1 MILFEDVQHYIDKLN
16 YLSIVEDKE
25 ILKHMEDY
33 AQKLGFPIVGRA
45 VGRFLYIITK
55 LKNPKLIVEVGSGYG
70 YSAYWF
76 AKALSSG
83 KVVLTDY
90 SQDNLE
96 MAKDFLSGAGLIDKV
111 ELRLGNGVEIAK
123 EYKNIDILFFDHEKA
138 KYLDSILILKDNLNS
153 RGLVIADNTLWH
165 GKVLEEDVDKQ
176 TRKIKEFNEYM
187 FSSQEFFT
195 TLIPLRDGLL
205 VAIKV

>member
-1 MILFEDVQHYIDKLN
+1 
-16 YLSIVEDKE
+16 
-25 ILKHMEDY
+25 
-33 AQKLGFPIVGRA
+33 
-45 VGRFLYIITK
+45 
-55 LKNPKLIVEVGSGYG
+55 
-70 YSAYWF
+70 
-76 AKALSSG
+76 
-83 KVVLTDY
+83 
-90 SQDNLE
+90 
-96 MAKDFLSGAGLIDKV
+96 
-111 ELRLGNGVEIAK
+111 K